1 MPELVA
7 LFPLALRIC
16 GQDLQSRF
24 AGSFLGSVWLFIWP
38 LVQMFIYIVIFGKM
52 MGARMP
58 EAGQSY
64 GLYVASGLLTW
75 SCFAQT
81 LQRTARAFVD
91 RRNIIGKVEVDL
103 RVFPLAICLGEL
115 LPFLAGLVLLIFVGL
130 CMGWQPS
137 SLLLWVLF
145 TLYCQQLLAMGLGL
159 LLACCAAFARDVV
172 EAVGIGLQM
181 AFWFTPVVY
190 VPSILP
196 DWVRWAV
203 QVNPMTHVTAVFQQC
218 FVFAGNASLVGIG
231 YIAIVAHLA
240 VWAGLYVLH
249 RLQKDIRDVL

>member
-1 MPELVA
+1 MRELIA

-16 GQDLQSRF
+16 QQDLQGRF
-24 AGSFLGSVWLFIWP
+24 AGSFLGSLWLFIWP

-91 RRNIIGKVEVDL
+91 RRNIIGKVKVDL
-103 RVFPLAICLGEL
+103 RVFPLAICLAEL
-115 LPFLAGLVLLIFVGL
+115 LPFLAGLVLLIVVAL
-130 CMGWQPS
+130 CLGWQPS
-137 SLLLWVLF
+137 WLLLGMLF
-145 TLYCQQLLAMGLGL
+145 ALYCQQLLAMGLGL
-159 LLACCAAFARDVV
+159 LLACLAAFVRDVV

-190 VPSILP
+190 VSSILP
-196 DWVRWAV
+196 DWVRVAV

-218 FVFAGNASLVGIG
+218 FVFGHTLPLAGVV
-231 YIAIVAHLA
+231 YIACLAHLA
-240 VWAGLYVLH
+240 FWAGLHVLQKLH
-249 RLQKDIRDVL
+249 KDIRDVL